1 MMDTFNSLINN
12 RNKKPLL
19 ERHKYKAVGPGL
31 RQKESPAKLLLN
43 VKVKLGD
50 FVSGLIKAEC
60 EDRGV
65 DSKWLILRIGAGSNR
80 N

>member
-1 MMDTFNSLINN
+1 MLF
-12 RNKKPLL
+12 
-19 ERHKYKAVGPGL
+19 
-31 RQKESPAKLLLN
+31 LN

-50 FVSGLIKAEC
+50 LVNGLLVKAEC

-80 N
+80 S